1 MKTLTDLFLNSLAE
15 IYYAENQLLRTLP
28 KLDGADTDAERR
40 EAIEFVL
47 GQTECYVRKVER
59 VFAEFGRKARA
70 EKWAAITDLLGED
83 HKMDSENKG
92 LPSVD
97 AALMAAG
104 SKVDEV
110 AARDSLHDRVIP
122 FGQYAAGGILQEPL
136 DEGVR
141 AVTTLPDLARNG
153 DNATT
158 NEGDNDG
165 NGRTAAESE
174 SKAARRHSSA
184 QATTLRLR
192 RVRYPNWPPPG
203 KPLLRGAPWK
213 FFTGS
218 EHCNAQIQF

>member
-1 MKTLTDLFLNSLAE
+1 MKSLTDLFLNSLAE

-70 EKWAAITDLLGED
+70 DKWAAITDLLEEGRE
-83 HKMDSENKG
+83 MDSENKG
-92 LPSVD
+92 LHWVD
-97 AALMAAG
+97 AALMTPG
-104 SKVDEV
+104 STVENNAV
-110 AARDSLHDRVIP
+110 AACDSLHDRAV
-122 FGQYAAGGILQEPL
+122 PL
-136 DEGVR
+136 CQHV
-141 AVTTLPDLARNG
+141 A
-153 DNATT
+153 T
-158 NEGDNDG
+158 NEGENDG

-174 SKAARRHSSA
+174 SKAIRRHPSA

-192 RVRYPNWPPPG
+192 RVRYPNWPPPA
-203 KPLLRGAPWK
+203 KPILRGAPWK